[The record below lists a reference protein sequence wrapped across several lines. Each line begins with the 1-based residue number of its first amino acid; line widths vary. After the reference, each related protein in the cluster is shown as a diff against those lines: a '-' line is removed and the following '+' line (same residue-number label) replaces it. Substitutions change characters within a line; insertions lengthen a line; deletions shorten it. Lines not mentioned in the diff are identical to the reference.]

1 MKQVRKSL
9 QVAGP
14 PLIVVLTGNLI
25 NAIFAQLHID
35 ISSDLVLS
43 FLMVSYAAYSGVAH
57 YLKELHND
65 HKNRWTDK

>member
-1 MKQVRKSL
+1 MKQIRKSL

-14 PLIVVLTGNLI
+14 PLIVVLMGNLI

-43 FLMVSYAAYSGVAH
+43 ALMTGYAIYGGIVH
-57 YLKELHND
+57 YIKERRNE
-65 HKNRWTDK
+65 KNSS